1 MGSLASCIRSK
12 NKQLGSTYASGQNI
26 SQRLISKT
34 QNSSESIS
42 IEEEY
47 KRLQSKKKKIEK
59 HKEVSSLE

>member
-12 NKQLGSTYASGQNI
+12 NKQLGSTYASAQNI
-26 SQRLISKT
+26 SQRRISKT